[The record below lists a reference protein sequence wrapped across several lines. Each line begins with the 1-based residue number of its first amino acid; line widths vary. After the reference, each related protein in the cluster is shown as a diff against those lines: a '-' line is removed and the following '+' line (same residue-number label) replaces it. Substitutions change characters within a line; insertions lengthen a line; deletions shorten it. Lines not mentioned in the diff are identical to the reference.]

1 VRCPRAE
8 RNPIAWAAV
17 ELPTALPRPA
27 HLMDCSAGRVR
38 SRHGD
43 PRLGCSLFLPS
54 APSLCWLEEIPHGC
68 SGGSRRY
75 LLLPV
80 GVTLP
85 SSATPWKHA
94 HSSQVPPSCLRVRS
108 LPYVPGEGSATD
120 YCFTGAASSSVI
132 SVTALKEERRVEK
145 VQPAA
150 QQMTQA

>member
-1 VRCPRAE
+1 M
-8 RNPIAWAAV
+8 AA
-17 ELPTALPRPA
+17 AA
-27 HLMDCSAGRVR
+27 A
-38 SRHGD
+38 HGD
-43 PRLGCSLFLPS
+43 
-54 APSLCWLEEIPHGC
+54 I
-68 SGGSRRY
+68 RRY

-85 SSATPWKHA
+85 SSATPWKRA

>member
-1 VRCPRAE
+1 MRCPRAE

-75 LLLPV
+75 LLLPE
-80 GVTLP
+80 GVCYLAEQRNAVEAR
-85 SSATPWKHA
+85 SFLSGAA
-94 HSSQVPPSCLRVRS
+94 LMPSCAQPS
-108 LPYVPGEGSATD
+108 LCT
-120 YCFTGAASSSVI
+120 
-132 SVTALKEERRVEK
+132 RRG
-145 VQPAA
+145 
-150 QQMTQA
+150 